1 MADEGW
7 FQGLEVVVFLGA
19 VLTAIAIIVKSGKVV
34 ALIFRKFN
42 HIYDDYFGEPARPGH
57 KATQGLAERVQAIED
72 ALATGNGKPIGQK
85 VDYIEHEVREA
96 KAIGH
101 TNSMRLE
108 QVGKMLKTQEK
119 ERHQIMKAVSED
131 RRRWQEAIGVEVD
144 PPEAWKGYFE
154 QVEENERGKE
164 DG

>member
-1 MADEGW
+1 
-7 FQGLEVVVFLGA
+7 
-19 VLTAIAIIVKSGKVV
+19 
-34 ALIFRKFN
+34 
-42 HIYDDYFGEPARPGH
+42 
-57 KATQGLAERVQAIED
+57 
-72 ALATGNGKPIGQK
+72 
-85 VDYIEHEVREA
+85 
-96 KAIGH
+96 
-101 TNSMRLE
+101 
-108 QVGKMLKTQEK
+108 MLKTQEK